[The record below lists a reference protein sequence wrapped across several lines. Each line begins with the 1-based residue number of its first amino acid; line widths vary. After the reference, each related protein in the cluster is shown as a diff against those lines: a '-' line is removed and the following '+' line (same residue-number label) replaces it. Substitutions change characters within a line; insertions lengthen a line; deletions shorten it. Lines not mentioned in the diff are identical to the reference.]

1 MNTTYYKA
9 IKAAQKRLN
18 GVAHHTPVLS
28 SRTLNEKLDA
38 EIFFKCE
45 NFQRMGAFKFR
56 GAYNCISQLTDA
68 EKAKG
73 VVAFSSGNHAQA
85 VALVGKIFD
94 IKTTIIMPNNAPATK
109 LAATKEYGAN
119 VVQYD
124 PKTESREAIASDYA
138 EKQGC
143 ALIPPFNHL
152 EIIAGQGT
160 AALELLQ
167 ETGELDSLLV
177 PCGGGGLL
185 SGSAIAAKGFA
196 PECQVIG
203 IEPELGD
210 DATRSYYSKTLTRID
225 IPDTIAD
232 GTRTQSLGDI
242 TFPLILEH
250 VDAMKTVSEA
260 AIIEAVQFLFYR
272 MKLVVEPSG
281 ALGLASLLSGS
292 VKLQGRIGIVLSGG
306 NIDADTM
313 TKILNTKTSQS
324 PI

>member
-1 MNTTYYKA
+1 MFEK
-9 IKAAQKRLN
+9 IQDAQQRLK
-18 GVAHHTPVLS
+18 GVAHRTPVLTS
-28 SRTLNEKLDA
+28 STLNKKLGA

-56 GAYNCISQLTDA
+56 GAYNCISQLSDA

-85 VALVGKIFD
+85 VALVGKMFD

-109 LAATKEYGAN
+109 LVATKEYGAN

-124 PKTESREAIASDYA
+124 PQTESREAIASEYA

-167 ETGELDSLLV
+167 ETGELDSLLI

-185 SGSAIAAKGFA
+185 SGSAIAAKGLA

-210 DATRSYYSKTLTRID
+210 DATQSYYSKTLTRID
-225 IPDTIAD
+225 IPNTIAD

-250 VDAMKTVSEA
+250 VDAMKTVSEE

-272 MKLVVEPSG
+272 MKLVAEPSG
-281 ALGLASLLSGS
+281 ALGLAALLSGA
-292 VKLQGRIGIVLSGG
+292 VKAQGRIGIVISGG
-306 NIDADTM
+306 NIDAETM
-313 TKILNTKTSQS
+313 VQVLKTKTNQS
-324 PI
+324 PA